1 MSAPPSVIPLELVGL
16 SPAAVAYTRG
26 QAGDERTR
34 STGPGEA
41 LVSRELAVQLAADFR
56 SSSRFP
62 PTRRHNADQC
72 DSSRH
77 RDRDGHARHRRRRLV
92 GPLDRAPLSPRLRS
106 NTRIVIL
113 DKQHRVGGWCRAVRI
128 PSQDA
133 DDHAHHHKRRKDS
146 ALVFETGPRSIRPVG
161 LSGWLTL
168 QMASP
173 VPLMSFDFIR

>member
-1 MSAPPSVIPLELVGL
+1 MSAHGRLVRARRSYLASSPSSWLPNFAPPLASHRHGVTTQTSATRAGTETETATLAIVGAGL
-16 SPAAVAYTRG
+16 SG
-26 QAGDERTR
+26 L
-34 STGPGEA
+34 STA
-41 LVSRELAVQLAADFR
+41 HHYLRQ
-56 SSSRFP
+56 
-62 PTRRHNADQC
+62 
-72 DSSRH
+72 
-77 RDRDGHARHRRRRLV
+77 
-92 GPLDRAPLSPRLRS
+92 LSPRLRS